1 MKYVLWG
8 VVLVVVIIG
17 VCSAVH
23 LWRVAARNAREMKTY
38 EGAPAALE
46 YKLGKT
52 LVVYYSLT
60 GHTKDIALQIA
71 QLTGA
76 DMWEVQTEP
85 AFKPG
90 IKLYWTSYRQLKT
103 GNYPS
108 LKEPVPDL
116 AAYDTVF
123 VGSPVWCYSVSSPV
137 LALLRDTD
145 WQGKTVVPFFTQG
158 SNTGSSVED
167 FAAHAKNAHI
177 LPAATFN
184 NLDEKYDAAVKNKI
198 IVWLNSLERK

>member
-38 EGAPAALE
+38 EGVPAALD

-52 LVVYYSLT
+52 LVV
-60 GHTKDIALQIA
+60 
-71 QLTGA
+71 GA

-103 GNYPS
+103 GNYPA
-108 LKEPVPDL
+108 LKESVPDL